1 MNEQLI
7 TKILFAM
14 GLSEGDIPSQVIDYY
29 LTEWLAVYPDNDCL
43 AIYNTIASLYEWLI
57 KNAANEGSGGGNKK
71 EKVGN
76 TEISYGN
83 YNKGVDWQAAY
94 DKFLDN
100 PTAALPSC
108 KESLKKSPKSGF
120 IINGTSVS
128 EVERI
133 RNNPDS
139 NTAYKDK
146 SPYSPR
152 TPDERK
158 DKSYVGFKF

>member
-1 MNEQLI
+1 MNEELI

-14 GLSEGDIPSQVIDYY
+14 GLESGDIPENVINHY
-29 LTEWLAVYPDNDCL
+29 LTEWLIVYPDNTCL

-57 KNAANEGSGGGNKK
+57 KSSAVDGSGGGSYS
-71 EKVGN
+71 EKIGGVTVSAN
-76 TEISYGN
+76 N
-83 YNKGVDWQAAY
+83 YNKGVDWENAY
-94 DKFLDN
+94 DIFLDN

-108 KESLKKSPKSGF
+108 RDVLKKSPKSGF